1 MRRMKPARIAAFAFF
16 TAFAVAAFMAVRSP
30 ATSADAPS
38 HGKPEVIAATFAS
51 AWCSS
56 CKVLMPKLA
65 KVIPAFAK
73 EPVAFVEFD
82 FTFGP
87 RDEIRAEA
95 DKFGIGA
102 LYERNKGATGF
113 TVLVDADTGEIL
125 DTLTMN
131 FSEDAMR
138 SAIARAV
145 AIASH
150 TDNMSSAAE
159 KPQI

>member
-1 MRRMKPARIAAFAFF
+1 MTTRRLLNFALVAAFAGAFF
-16 TAFAVAAFMAVRSP
+16 MFSRAP
-30 ATSADAPS
+30 ASNADAAYD
-38 HGKPEVIAATFAS
+38 GKPEVIAATFAS

-56 CKVLMPKLA
+56 CKVLKPRLA
-65 KVIPAFAK
+65 KVTPGFK
-73 EPVAFVEFD
+73 DDPVAFVEFD

-87 RDEIRAEA
+87 RDEVRAEA
-95 DKFGIGA
+95 EKFNFVD

-150 TDNMSSAAE
+150 TDEMTGATG
-159 KPQI
+159 

>member
-1 MRRMKPARIAAFAFF
+1 MKPRSIALLAASAAVLCAFAL
-16 TAFAVAAFMAVRSP
+16 TGRAP
-30 ATSADAPS
+30 ASSSAPYD
-38 HGKPEVIAATFAS
+38 GKPEIVAATFAS
-51 AWCSS
+51 AWCSA
-56 CKVLMPKLA
+56 CKVLEPTLA
-65 KVIPAFAK
+65 KVIPQVAG

-87 RDEIRAEA
+87 RDEVKAEA
-95 DKFGIGA
+95 ERYRLGD

-113 TVLVDADTGEIL
+113 TLLVDYETGEIL

-145 AIASH
+145 AIASY
-150 TDNMSSAAE
+150 TDELAATTPVA
-159 KPQI
+159 KR